1 MFYTVEV
8 EPYLFLNNSFV
19 HVQSHI
25 INVNTEGSTRYVEPT
40 VIFILDLAY
49 F

>member
-25 INVNTEGSTRYVEPT
+25 RNVYT
-40 VIFILDLAY
+40 VVRGAQ
-49 F
+49 